1 MNQSQRNGGWGKR
14 LASTVRV
21 ATATALVAGT
31 MLVTTRIGEANAGAG
46 DRALTLVNVHTNEG
60 GTIVFKRNGRY
71 DPEGLKKLNW
81 VLRDWRKNQPTNMDP
96 HLFDL
101 IWQVYQQS
109 GSRVPIKVVC
119 GYRSPETNGMLRNR
133 SRGVAK
139 HSQHMLGKAMDFYIP
154 DVALPKLRAIGLKMQ
169 VGGVGFY
176 PTSGSPFVHMDT
188 GSVRHWPKMTRDQL
202 VRIFPD
208 GKTLHVPSDG
218 RPLPGYAEALAAYQ
232 KRKSSGGDAVM
243 MASASGSAGGKSF
256 LQRIFGGGA
265 DEEEDNADTGR
276 AVKAAGTVAPAGDD
290 DSDAPAVKTAKDA
303 PKTAPAAQ
311 PDESDTAPVLVAAA
325 APVPRPSP
333 IQQTPAA
340 EPVVVAAAEEAP
352 AETETAMAPVPRPSP
367 IAVAA
372 VEEPVA
378 VADAAEALPVP
389 RSSPVARPTVALA
402 SAASTGGVSGHAVA
416 AQLAALNAAG
426 KPAAAT
432 PLALA
437 AAEPA
442 HQPSTAAEAIA
453 EAMGK
458 GDTMGA
464 APVLAYAPA
473 DDGAPR
479 IDASTGA
486 LVAGRAAARPDVTAA
501 AVASND
507 DWQDPLAQ
515 FTSVGYSA
523 DTIELVTRPGSTR
536 QMAYA
541 EMEMPH
547 PFGEPALFTAPERS
561 IQLGF
566 GRIAYEGL
574 RTDRFSGPLV
584 RPLGT
589 MVFASN
595 TTGTQTVALKR

>member
-1 MNQSQRNGGWGKR
+1 MNHAQRNGGWKKR
-14 LASTVRV
+14 IASTVRV

-31 MLVTTRIGEANAGAG
+31 MLVTGRVGEAGASAG

-71 DPEGLKKLNW
+71 DPEGLKRLNW

-119 GYRSPETNGMLRNR
+119 GYRSPETNGMLRAR

-154 DVALPKLRAIGLKMQ
+154 DVALPKLRAIGLRMQ

-188 GSVRHWPKMTRDQL
+188 GSVRHWPKMTREQL

-208 GKTLHVPSDG
+208 GKTLHIPSDG
-218 RPLPGYAEALAAYQ
+218 KPLPGYAEALAAYQ
-232 KRKSSGGDAVM
+232 KRKAGDGDTVM
-243 MASASGSAGGKSF
+243 MASASGGGGKSF

-265 DEEEDNADTGR
+265 DEEEDNADTGAGAKSAGA
-276 AVKAAGTVAPAGDD
+276 AVAAGDD
-290 DSDAPAVKTAKDA
+290 DSEAPVVKTAKDA
-303 PKTAPAAQ
+303 PKTAPAVA
-311 PDESDTAPVLVAAA
+311 PDESAPTIVAAA
-325 APVPRPSP
+325 APLPRPAP
-333 IQQTPAA
+333 DQPAA
-340 EPVVVAAAEEAP
+340 EPVLVADAAP
-352 AETETAMAPVPRPSP
+352 AEAEAEVAMAPVPRPSP
-367 IAVAA
+367 VAHA
-372 VEEPVA
+372 AEEPVV
-378 VADAAEALPVP
+378 VADAADALPVP
-389 RSSPVARPTVALA
+389 RSSPIAKPTVALA
-402 SAASTGGVSGHAVA
+402 SASSTGGVSGHAVA
-416 AQLAALNAAG
+416 AQLAALTASS
-426 KPAAAT
+426 KPAAAA

-437 AAEPA
+437 AAPV
-442 HQPSTAAEAIA
+442 HQPATAAEAIA
-453 EAMGK
+453 EAVGK
-458 GDTMGA
+458 GDSMGA

-486 LVAGRAAARPDVTAA
+486 LVAGRAAAAHPDVTAA

-507 DWQDPLAQ
+507 DWQDPLAR
-515 FTSVGYSA
+515 FTSVAYSA

-536 QMAYA
+536 QKTYA

-547 PFGEPALFTAPERS
+547 PFGQPALFMAPSHS

-566 GRIAYEGL
+566 GRVAYEGL

-589 MVFASN
+589 LVFAANFEPS
-595 TTGTQTVALKR
+595 QTVALKR

>member
-1 MNQSQRNGGWGKR
+1 MNHAQRNGGWKKR
-14 LASTVRV
+14 IASTVRV

-31 MLVTTRIGEANAGAG
+31 MLVTGRIGEAGASAG

-71 DPEGLKKLNW
+71 DPEGLKRLNW

-119 GYRSPETNGMLRNR
+119 GYRSPETNGMLRAR

-169 VGGVGFY
+169 IGGVGFY

-208 GKTLHVPSDG
+208 GKTLHIPSDG
-218 RPLPGYAEALAAYQ
+218 KPLPGYAEALAAYQ
-232 KRKSSGGDAVM
+232 KRKAGDGDTVM
-243 MASASGSAGGKSF
+243 MASASGGGKSF
-256 LQRIFGGGA
+256 LQRLFGGGA
-265 DEEEDNADTGR
+265 DEEEDNADTGPSVKSGGT
-276 AVKAAGTVAPAGDD
+276 AVAAAAGDD
-290 DSDAPAVKTAKDA
+290 DSDAPVVKTAKDA
-303 PKTAPAAQ
+303 PKTAPAVM
-311 PDESDTAPVLVAAA
+311 PDEA
-325 APVPRPSP
+325 AP
-333 IQQTPAA
+333 T
-340 EPVVVAAAEEAP
+340 VVA
-352 AETETAMAPVPRPSP
+352 AMAPVPRPAP
-367 IAVAA
+367 AQETA
-372 VEEPVA
+372 EPVV
-378 VADAAEALPVP
+378 VADAAPAEVEVAMAPMPRPSPVAHAAAEEPVVVADATDVLPVP
-389 RSSPVARPTVALA
+389 RSSPIAKPTVSLA
-402 SAASTGGVSGHAVA
+402 SASSTGAVSGHAVA
-416 AQLAALNAAG
+416 AQLAALTAPS
-426 KPAAAT
+426 KPVTAE

-437 AAEPA
+437 EATPV

-453 EAMGK
+453 EAVGK
-458 GDTMGA
+458 GDSTGA

-486 LVAGRAAARPDVTAA
+486 LVAGRTAASHPDVTAA

-507 DWQDPLAQ
+507 DWQDPLAS
-515 FTSVGYSA
+515 FTSVAYSA

-536 QMAYA
+536 QKAYA
-541 EMEMPH
+541 DMEMPH
-547 PFGEPALFTAPERS
+547 PFGQPALFMAPSHS

-566 GRIAYEGL
+566 GRVAYEGL

-589 MVFASN
+589 LVFAAN
-595 TTGTQTVALKR
+595 FQPGQTVALKR